1 VFTQTHTHTYT
12 HTHTHTHAA
21 GQPWFPHRHRRD
33 ITLKIPRQQQGC
45 LLSPSVMLRATSRS
59 RESLPPADDLRLACA
74 LFALLRGK
82 LWEIF
87 TCRWKQWAIFTCR
100 WKQWA
105 ISALCGWRCEQ
116 TLPCAGKNC
125 QVSSCDTKS
134 MCLSSLYSV
143 CTLAAWG
150 KWFLWLSAMTE
161 CHDWVPWLSAS
172 WKHGPVKG
180 VLGLAVLQAPAQ
192 NKRGNE
198 QMLRNHSLQSRD
210 KQLWYF
216 KRGAPPT
223 LVLGTVKL
231 LFWVHWYSDINNYV
245 TSIQVCCNVCM
256 CYIFMV

>member
-1 VFTQTHTHTYT
+1 VFTQTHTHTY
-12 HTHTHTHAA
+12 THTHTHAA

-161 CHDWVPWLSAS
+161 CQLEAWTCQGSARPRS
-172 WKHGPVKG
+172 LTSTCTEQKGEWANAPKSLPAVKG
-180 VLGLAVLQAPAQ
+180 QA
-192 NKRGNE
+192 
-198 QMLRNHSLQSRD
+198 
-210 KQLWYF
+210 
-216 KRGAPPT
+216 T
-223 LVLGTVKL
+223 LV
-231 LFWVHWYSDINNYV
+231 F
-245 TSIQVCCNVCM
+245 
-256 CYIFMV
+256 